1 MSLGL
6 VNVTAFRVQIKE
18 VDEDNWS
25 GSEVVEE
32 DLVCVCSKIL
42 IFVLFCLV
50 FRMLIG
56 VGYGG
61 GKICNEI

>member
-1 MSLGL
+1 MK
-6 VNVTAFRVQIKE
+6 I
-18 VDEDNWS
+18 WS

-32 DLVCVCSKIL
+32 DLVCICSKIL
-42 IFVLFCLV
+42 IFFCFVLFCLV

-56 VGYGG
+56 LEYGG

>member
-32 DLVCVCSKIL
+32 DLVRVCLPTAAAHLDLACGDANRRLTFTESSE
-42 IFVLFCLV
+42 
-50 FRMLIG
+50 
-56 VGYGG
+56 
-61 GKICNEI
+61 NPN